1 MKSLFSHSCYL
12 VLSVSPRHCRH
23 STGFMI
29 ANSSPAA
36 QIIKLEPEERHNGK
50 KKDYQTF
57 PILQVSL
64 ITLTAH
70 SHHRR
75 RHHVGF
81 VATDVILANISFAP
95 AFTGFHP
102 VFSFSIEMGI
112 CVTARTM
119 KAPL

>member
-1 MKSLFSHSCYL
+1 
-12 VLSVSPRHCRH
+12 
-23 STGFMI
+23 MI
-29 ANSSPAA
+29 ANSSPAG
-36 QIIKLEPEERHNGK
+36 QIIKLEPEERHNGEK
-50 KKDYQTF
+50 KRDYQTF

-70 SHHRR
+70 SHHGRR
-75 RHHVGF
+75 RHAGF

-102 VFSFSIEMGI
+102 IFSFSMETGI